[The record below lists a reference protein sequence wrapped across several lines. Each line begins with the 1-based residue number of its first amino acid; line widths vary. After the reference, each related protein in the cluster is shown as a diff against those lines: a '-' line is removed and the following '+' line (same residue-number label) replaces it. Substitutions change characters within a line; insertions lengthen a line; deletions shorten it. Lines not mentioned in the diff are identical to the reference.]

1 MGRLEGKVTLI
12 TGAGGMRGVG
22 RATALRFASEG
33 SDVAL
38 TDILHK
44 PEDLPADEVEA
55 QWRGIESVAEEVQA
69 LDRECFAT
77 ECDLCDREQ
86 VQEMISETVKRFGR
100 IDILVNNARAL
111 MGRDK
116 VPVTELSPEV
126 WDKFLAVNTTAAFWC
141 TQLAAREM
149 INAGRGGRILNIGS
163 DCSKQAR
170 PMGAAY
176 AASKFAL
183 IGLTQSSALDL
194 AQHGITVNAV
204 CPGAVN
210 TNRISYW
217 EREQA
222 EKQGV
227 PLKEFREREIEG
239 HAEKTPLGRIAEPEE
254 VANMLAFLA
263 SEEASFITGQAYSI
277 NGGQLFH

>member
-1 MGRLEGKVTLI
+1 
-12 TGAGGMRGVG
+12 MRGVG
-22 RATALRFASEG
+22 SAAALRVAREG

-38 TDILHK
+38 TDVRHG
-44 PEDLPADEVEA
+44 PEDLPTDEVEA
-55 QWRGIESVAEEVQA
+55 KWRGIESVAEEVRA
-69 LDRECFAT
+69 LDRECFT
-77 ECDLCDREQ
+77 IHCDLCDRKQ

-111 MGRDK
+111 MGMDR

-126 WDKFLAVNTTAAFWC
+126 WDKVLAINTTAAFWC
-141 TQLAAREM
+141 TQLVAREM
-149 INAGRGGRILNIGS
+149 IKAGRGGRILNIGS
-163 DCSKQAR
+163 DCSKRAR

-239 HAEKTPLGRIAEPEE
+239 HSEKTPLGRIAYPEE
-254 VANMLAFLA
+254 VANVLEYFA
-263 SEEASFITGQAYSI
+263 SDAASISTGPADRLSC
-277 NGGQLFH
+277 GLVSP